1 MDPGKMA
8 GVHRDLTARPS
19 ASRITRRPV
28 GFLITAGLVGIG
40 MAVSL
45 WPPARSGLLGLLT
58 WLVSA
63 IPNESPFLALY
74 WLGAS
79 TLLAVS
85 QAIFTGP
92 GCGLR
97 SVSPPRR
104 SPARRFSSDGV
115 CAQPP
120 QSSRHSTVRS
130 GRGGDTQE
138 LGGRSHRTRLGD
150 ESCSRRCPCYIP
162 V

>member
-1 MDPGKMA
+1 M
-8 GVHRDLTARPS
+8 
-19 ASRITRRPV
+19 PV
-28 GFLITAGLVGIG
+28 GFLITAGLVALG
-40 MAVSL
+40 MVVSL

-63 IPNESPFLALY
+63 IPNESPFLAFY

-79 TLLAVS
+79 TLLALS
-85 QAIFTGP
+85 QGNFHGVWVWAAV
-92 GCGLR
+92 GLAAA
-97 SVSPPRR
+97 SFAGAPVP
-104 SPARRFSSDGV
+104 SDGV
-115 CAQPP
+115 SAQPP
-120 QSSRHSTVRS
+120 QSSRRSTVRS

-138 LGGRSHRTRLGD
+138 LPSRSHRTRPGD